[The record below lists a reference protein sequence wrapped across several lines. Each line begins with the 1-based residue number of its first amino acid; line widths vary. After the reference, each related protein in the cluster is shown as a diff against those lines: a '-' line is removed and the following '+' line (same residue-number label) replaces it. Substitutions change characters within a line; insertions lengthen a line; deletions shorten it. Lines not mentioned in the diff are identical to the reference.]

1 VVNIEASSSLIDI
14 SEGTN
19 ITLNC
24 TVNSELNYTINWMH
38 NGAYINATASVL
50 TLDSLTRYDSGL
62 YECVVS
68 DGIRNT
74 TDTVELNI
82 IYSPVVVIRSNSN
95 DDLMNITITEFNIFP
110 DVIYCTA
117 SGNPL
122 PNVFWMYEDNFG
134 IIQNKV
140 THHQAFV

>member
-1 VVNIEASSSLIDI
+1 
-14 SEGTN
+14 
-19 ITLNC
+19 
-24 TVNSELNYTINWMH
+24 
-38 NGAYINATASVL
+38 
-50 TLDSLTRYDSGL
+50 
-62 YECVVS
+62 
-68 DGIRNT
+68 
-74 TDTVELNI
+74 
-82 IYSPVVVIRSNSN
+82 
-95 DDLMNITITEFNIFP
+95 MNITITEFNIFP